1 MIEEIK
7 QLDDEIK
14 ALKKANRQPEKM
26 NPVVGGYN
34 VAITIMTNLLGCIF
48 VGMVLGVLLQILFNT
63 SVLFTAGLTL
73 LGGIA
78 GLYSTVRYGLSQ
90 ERKQN
95 K

>member
-1 MIEEIK
+1 MTEEIK
-7 QLDDEIK
+7 QLDADIK
-14 ALKKANRQPEKM
+14 ALKKANRQPEKI
-26 NPVVGGYN
+26 NPAVGGYN

-48 VGMVLGVLLQILFNT
+48 VGMALGILSQILFHT

-90 ERKQN
+90 ERKQD

>member
-1 MIEEIK
+1 MTEEIK
-7 QLDDEIK
+7 QLDDEIQV
-14 ALKKANRQPEKM
+14 LKKANRQPEKI

-48 VGMVLGVLLQILFNT
+48 VGLALGVLLQILFHT

-90 ERKQN
+90 ERKQS